1 MSLSLPVVVSSDL
14 LLLLFLF
21 AVVGLGY
28 RLRFRRSI
36 MVGWVHSV
44 DSSQLVRSI
53 PSCSILFLNSLS
65 FSSCFFH
72 RHCLL
77 RRLLRFCLSFSFFL
91 SSFFSSVFCFRYGS
105 LVRSGRDHFL
115 RILFSVLQSIIRFF
129 SFFLIT
135 IWSICRVGVS
145 RSSIAQC
152 VL

>member
-1 MSLSLPVVVSSDL
+1 MSLLLLVVASSGLP
-14 LLLLFLF
+14 LLLFLF
-21 AVVGLGY
+21 AVIGLGY
-28 RLRFRRSI
+28 RLRFCCLM

-44 DSSQLVRSI
+44 DFSRLVRFI
-53 PSCSILFLNSLS
+53 LSCLILFLNSLS

-72 RHCLL
+72 RRCFL